1 MKTFVVVAVV
11 ILGGALAAY
20 YYWQETLPEQQTQP
34 EPDAGEVTALPP
46 PIAPPRPMLR
56 QVVNVPKAKFP
67 LPQLGESDSF
77 MLEALASV
85 TGKESLM
92 KIFRV
97 ELLIH
102 NIVATIA
109 NLPNQGLPVNT
120 MPVTPVP
127 GNLVAS
133 VADGEMSIS
142 SKNAARYTPY
152 VRLAGVM
159 NTEKLVALYLRLY
172 PLFQQ
177 SYEELGYPNK
187 YFNDR
192 LIEVIDNLLAAPDI
206 KEPVKLVQPKIVYVY
221 ADPDLEGRSI
231 GQRILMRI
239 GSENEAKVK
248 IKLQEIRQE
257 LFLHTHEEEV
267 NTAK

>member
-1 MKTFVVVAVV
+1 MKQFIVIAVV

-20 YYWQETLPEQQTQP
+20 YYWQQTQP
-34 EPDAGEVTALPP
+34 EPTAVEVTALPP
-46 PIAPPRPMLR
+46 PIAPPKPVLR
-56 QVVNVPKAKFP
+56 QVVKVPQAQSP

-77 MLEALASV
+77 ILEALAGLI
-85 TGKESLM
+85 GKESVM

-97 ELLIH
+97 EQIIH
-102 NIVATIA
+102 NIVVTID
-109 NLPNQGLPVNT
+109 NLPNQSLPVNA
-120 MPVTPVP
+120 MPITPVP
-127 GNLVAS
+127 GNLVVL

-142 SKNAARYTPY
+142 PKNTARYTPY
-152 VRLAGVM
+152 VRLAGAV

-172 PLFQQ
+172 PLFQK

-192 LIEVIDNLLAAPDI
+192 VIEVIDNLLAAPDI
-206 KEPVKLVQPKIVYVY
+206 KEPVKLLQPKIVYVY

-231 GQRILMRI
+231 GQRTLMRI

-248 IKLQEIRQE
+248 TKLQEIRQE
-257 LFLHTHEEEV
+257 LFLHVHEEEV
-267 NTAK
+267 KTAE

>member
-1 MKTFVVVAVV
+1 MKIFMVIAAV

-20 YYWQETLPEQQTQP
+20 YYWEQAQP
-34 EPDAGEVTALPP
+34 EPKAVEVTALPP
-46 PIAPPRPMLR
+46 PIAPPKPVLR
-56 QVVNVPKAKFP
+56 QVVKVPEAQSP

-77 MLEALASV
+77 MLEALASLI
-85 TGKESLM
+85 GKESVM

-97 ELLIH
+97 EQIIH
-102 NIVATIA
+102 NIVVTID
-109 NLPNQGLPVNT
+109 NLPNQSLPVNA
-120 MPVTPVP
+120 MPITPMP
-127 GNLVAS
+127 GNLVVL
-133 VADGEMSIS
+133 VADGEMSMS
-142 SKNAARYTPY
+142 PTNTARYTPY
-152 VRLAGVM
+152 VRLAGVV

-172 PLFQQ
+172 PLFQK

-192 LIEVIDNLLAAPDI
+192 VIEVIDNLLAAPDI

-231 GQRILMRI
+231 GQRTLMRI

-248 IKLQEIRQE
+248 TKLQEIRQE
-257 LFLHTHEEEV
+257 LFLHMHAEEV
-267 NTAK
+267 QPAE

>member
-1 MKTFVVVAVV
+1 MKIFMVIAVV

-20 YYWQETLPEQQTQP
+20 YYWEQAQP
-34 EPDAGEVTALPP
+34 EPKAVEVTALPP
-46 PIAPPRPMLR
+46 PIAPPKPVLR
-56 QVVNVPKAKFP
+56 QVVKVPEAQSP

-77 MLEALASV
+77 MLEALASLI
-85 TGKESLM
+85 GKESVM

-97 ELLIH
+97 EQIIH
-102 NIVATIA
+102 NIVVTID
-109 NLPNQGLPVNT
+109 NLPNQSLPVNA
-120 MPVTPVP
+120 MPITPVP
-127 GNLVAS
+127 GNLVVL

-142 SKNAARYTPY
+142 SKNTARYTPY
-152 VRLAGVM
+152 VRLAGVV

-172 PLFQQ
+172 PLFQK

-192 LIEVIDNLLAAPDI
+192 VIEVIDNLLAAPDI

-231 GQRILMRI
+231 GQRTLMRI

-248 IKLQEIRQE
+248 TKLQEIRQE
-257 LFLHTHEEEV
+257 LFLHMHAEEV
-267 NTAK
+267 QPAE

>member
-1 MKTFVVVAVV
+1 MKIFMVIAVV

-20 YYWQETLPEQQTQP
+20 YYWEQAQP
-34 EPDAGEVTALPP
+34 EPKAVEVTALPP
-46 PIAPPRPMLR
+46 PIAPPKPVLR
-56 QVVNVPKAKFP
+56 QVVKVPEAQSP

-77 MLEALASV
+77 MLEALASLM
-85 TGKESLM
+85 GKESVM

-97 ELLIH
+97 EQIIH
-102 NIVATIA
+102 NIVVTID
-109 NLPNQGLPVNT
+109 NLPNQSLPVNA
-120 MPVTPVP
+120 MPITPVP
-127 GNLVAS
+127 GNLVVL

-142 SKNAARYTPY
+142 SKNTARYTPY
-152 VRLAGVM
+152 VRLAGVV

-172 PLFQQ
+172 PLFQN

-192 LIEVIDNLLAAPDI
+192 VIEVIDNLLAAPDI

-221 ADPDLEGRSI
+221 ADPDLEKRSI
-231 GQRILMRI
+231 GQRTLMRI

-248 IKLQEIRQE
+248 AKLQEIRQE
-257 LFLHTHEEEV
+257 LFLHMHAEEV
-267 NTAK
+267 QPAE

>member
-1 MKTFVVVAVV
+1 MKTFMVIAVVV

-20 YYWQETLPEQQTQP
+20 YYWQQTQP
-34 EPDAGEVTALPP
+34 EPDAVEVAALPP
-46 PIAPPRPMLR
+46 TSAPSQPMVR
-56 QVVNVPKAKFP
+56 QVVKVPEEKFP
-67 LPQLGESDSF
+67 LPQLGESDSV
-77 MLEALASV
+77 MLEALASLM
-85 TGKESLM
+85 GKESLL

-97 ELLIH
+97 EQLIH
-102 NIVATIA
+102 NIVVTIDH
-109 NLPNQGLPVNT
+109 LPSQGLPVNT
-120 MPVTPVP
+120 MPVTSVP

-142 SKNAARYTPY
+142 PKNTERYTPY
-152 VRLAGVM
+152 VRLAGAM
-159 NTEKLVALYLRLY
+159 NTEKLVALYLRFY

-239 GSENEAKVK
+239 GSDNEAKIK
-248 IKLQEIRQE
+248 TKLQEIRQE
-257 LFLHTHEEEV
+257 LFLHMHEEEV
-267 NTAK
+267 KTAK

>member
-1 MKTFVVVAVV
+1 MKTFVVGAVVV
-11 ILGGALAAY
+11 ILAGALAAY
-20 YYWQETLPEQQTQP
+20 YYWQQTQP
-34 EPDAGEVTALPP
+34 KHDSVEVTALPST
-46 PIAPPRPMLR
+46 IAQPEPMVR
-56 QVVNVPKAKFP
+56 QVVKVPDAKFP

-77 MLEALASV
+77 MLEALAGLM
-85 TGKESLM
+85 GKESLM
-92 KIFRV
+92 KFFRAEQLV
-97 ELLIH
+97 H
-102 NIVATIA
+102 NIVATID
-109 NLPNQGLPVNT
+109 NLPSQGLPVNT

-133 VADGEMSIS
+133 VADGKMSIS
-142 SKNAARYTPY
+142 PKNTERYTPY
-152 VRLAGVM
+152 VRLVGVT

-192 LIEVIDNLLAAPDI
+192 LIEVIDHLLAAPDI

-221 ADPDLEGRSI
+221 ADPDLEERSI

-239 GSENEAKVK
+239 GSDNEAKVK
-248 IKLQEIRQE
+248 TKLQEIRQE
-257 LFLHTHEEEV
+257 LFLHMHEEEV
-267 NTAK
+267 KAAK

>member
-1 MKTFVVVAVV
+1 MKTFMVIAVVV

-20 YYWQETLPEQQTQP
+20 YYWQQTQP
-34 EPDAGEVTALPP
+34 EPDAVEVTALPP
-46 PIAPPRPMLR
+46 TIEPPQPMVR
-56 QVVNVPKAKFP
+56 QVVKVPEEKFP
-67 LPQLGESDSF
+67 LPQLGESDSV
-77 MLEALASV
+77 MLEALASLM
-85 TGKESLM
+85 GKESLM

-97 ELLIH
+97 EQLIH
-102 NIVATIA
+102 NIVVTIDH
-109 NLPNQGLPVNT
+109 LPSQGLPVNT
-120 MPVTPVP
+120 MPVSSVP

-142 SKNAARYTPY
+142 PKNTERYTPY
-152 VRLAGVM
+152 VRLAGAM
-159 NTEKLVALYLRLY
+159 NTEKLVALYLRFY

-239 GSENEAKVK
+239 GSDNEAKIK
-248 IKLQEIRQE
+248 TKLQEIRQE
-257 LFLHTHEEEV
+257 LFLHMHEEEV
-267 NTAK
+267 KTAK

>member
-1 MKTFVVVAVV
+1 MKIFMVIAVV

-20 YYWQETLPEQQTQP
+20 YYWEQAQP
-34 EPDAGEVTALPP
+34 EPKAVEVTALPP
-46 PIAPPRPMLR
+46 PIAPPKPVLR
-56 QVVNVPKAKFP
+56 QVVKVPEAQSP

-77 MLEALASV
+77 MLDALASLI
-85 TGKESLM
+85 GKESVM

-97 ELLIH
+97 EQIIH
-102 NIVATIA
+102 NIVVTID
-109 NLPNQGLPVNT
+109 NLPNQSLPVNA
-120 MPVTPVP
+120 MPITPVP
-127 GNLVAS
+127 GNLV
-133 VADGEMSIS
+133 VLVTDGEMSIS
-142 SKNAARYTPY
+142 PKNTARYTPY
-152 VRLAGVM
+152 VRLAGVV

-172 PLFQQ
+172 PLFQK

-192 LIEVIDNLLAAPDI
+192 VIEVIDNLLAAPDI

-231 GQRILMRI
+231 GQRTLMRI

-248 IKLQEIRQE
+248 TKLQEIRQE
-257 LFLHTHEEEV
+257 LFLHVHEEEV
-267 NTAK
+267 KTAE